1 MTSPN
6 KIAIN
11 VDIGMLLLG
20 RDKSKERF
28 GKEMNKFKI

>member
-1 MTSPN
+1 MTLPH

-11 VDIGMLLLG
+11 VGIYMLLLG

-28 GKEMNKFKI
+28 GKEMNKFEI